1 MIEFSNNQE
10 LIDIMN
16 QYGSESWEIFSYN
29 EIKTMKFGEKNVSI
43 VLLKKEK
50 LCTKEKQL

>member
-16 QYGSESWEIFSYN
+16 QYSSESWEIFSYN